1 LFNVFIN
8 DITKNFENN
17 KSTPLKLIDSNI
29 GCLLFADDLLILSET
44 KERLQHSIDNLYNYC
59 DNWRL
64 AIDVNKTKSMIFK
77 QNYTKTEPSF
87 VYYRN
92 NQIWNVSEYIFLGIS
107 LKSNGN
113 LSHSTTDLVKK
124 AKKTLFCTYT
134 TSLNNLP
141 VKVANNL
148 FDSLVKPIMTYNSEV
163 TYLDTFISLYRAKKR
178 ASTNDKEVDLFNF
191 IDKTPIENLH
201 LSFCKYVLGIRKKA
215 SNLAVRLELGRLPVE
230 NFIKSQTLLYFAR
243 LYTTKLNPLLKE
255 SFLLCQNLHMLYIC
269 KEYY

>member
-1 LFNVFIN
+1 MFNVFIN
-8 DITKNFENN
+8 DTTKNFENN
-17 KSTPLKLIDSNI
+17 KSTPLKLKDSNEHWF
-29 GCLLFADDLLILSET
+29 LLFADDLLILSET
-44 KERLQHSIDNLYNYC
+44 KEGLQHSLNNLSNYC
-59 DNWRL
+59 DNWQL
-64 AIDVNKTKSMIFK
+64 AINVNKTKYMIFK

-92 NQIWNVSEYIFLGIS
+92 NRIQNVSEYLFLGIT

-113 LSHSTTDLVKK
+113 LSHRTTDLVKK
-124 AKKTLFCTYT
+124 AKKALFCIKSYT

-141 VKVANNL
+141 VKVVNNL
-148 FDSLVKPIMTYNSEV
+148 FDTLVKPIMTYNSEV

-178 ASTNDKEVDLFNF
+178 ASTNDNKIDLFNF

-215 SNLAVRLELGRLPVE
+215 SNLAVRLEFGRLPVD
-230 NFIKSQTLLYFAR
+230 NFIKSQTLLYFTR

-255 SFLLCQNLHMLYIC
+255 SFLPF
-269 KEYY
+269 

>member
-1 LFNVFIN
+1 MFNVFIN

-77 QNYTKTEPSF
+77 QNYTKTETSF

-92 NQIWNVSEYIFLGIS
+92 NKIQNVSEYTLLGIT

-124 AKKTLFCTYT
+124 AKKALFCIKSYT

-141 VKVANNL
+141 VKVGNNL
-148 FDSLVKPIMTYNSEV
+148 FDSLVKPIMTYN
-163 TYLDTFISLYRAKKR
+163 
-178 ASTNDKEVDLFNF
+178 
-191 IDKTPIENLH
+191 
-201 LSFCKYVLGIRKKA
+201 
-215 SNLAVRLELGRLPVE
+215 
-230 NFIKSQTLLYFAR
+230 
-243 LYTTKLNPLLKE
+243 
-255 SFLLCQNLHMLYIC
+255 
-269 KEYY
+269 